1 MIVDSAS
8 SAIKDIT
15 VKKKRQTK
23 KTKNLNVKDKPV
35 VNKAL
40 ETKNIDSSSNNNR
53 PIIIVVVAI
62 VLISVLAYSGSF
74 FGCGAIDIPQNSCE
88 AIGRR

>member
-8 SAIKDIT
+8 SAIKVIT

-23 KTKNLNVKDKPV
+23 KAKKLNVKDKPV

-62 VLISVLAYSGSF
+62 VLISVLAYSVNSDDLDPG
-74 FGCGAIDIPQNSCE
+74 IPGDVDPLFLR
-88 AIGRR
+88 A